1 MKDGGKTVPTLSVVK
16 GIKVYINWD
25 DHLPPH
31 FHAMF
36 AGHDVSI
43 DLETLEARGEFPKR
57 QLRIILGWAECH
69 RAELLDNW
77 DLIAA
82 KEDHYEISPEL

>member
-1 MKDGGKTVPTLSVVK
+1 MPTLSIVK

-43 DLETLEARGEFPKR
+43 DIETMEPKGDFPKR
-57 QLRIILGWAECH
+57 QLRIILG
-69 RAELLDNW
+69 
-77 DLIAA
+77 
-82 KEDHYEISPEL
+82 

>member
-1 MKDGGKTVPTLSVVK
+1 MPTLSIVK

-43 DLETLEARGEFPKR
+43 DIETRNPRVIFRSDSSELF
-57 QLRIILGWAECH
+57 WAGLNVTRTSC
-69 RAELLDNW
+69 LTTGT
-77 DLIAA
+77 
-82 KEDHYEISPEL
+82 

>member
-1 MKDGGKTVPTLSVVK
+1 MGSVNMNGADAMPTLSIVK

-43 DLETLEARGEFPKR
+43 DIETMEPKGDFPKR
-57 QLRIILGWAECH
+57 QLRIILGWADVTRTSC
-69 RAELLDNW
+69 LTTGT
-77 DLIAA
+77 
-82 KEDHYEISPEL
+82 

>member
-1 MKDGGKTVPTLSVVK
+1 
-16 GIKVYINWD
+16 
-25 DHLPPH
+25 
-31 FHAMF
+31 MF

-43 DLETLEARGEFPKR
+43 DLETLEARGDFPKR

-77 DLIAA
+77 NLIAA

>member
-1 MKDGGKTVPTLSVVK
+1 MPTLSIVK

-43 DLETLEARGEFPKR
+43 DIETMEPRGDFPKR
-57 QLRIILGWAECH
+57 
-69 RAELLDNW
+69 
-77 DLIAA
+77 
-82 KEDHYEISPEL
+82 

>member
-1 MKDGGKTVPTLSVVK
+1 MPTLSVVK

-31 FHAMF
+31 FH
-36 AGHDVSI
+36 GD
-43 DLETLEARGEFPKR
+43 FPKR

-69 RAELLDNW
+69 KDELLDNW
-77 DLIAA
+77 NLIAA
-82 KEDHYEISPEL
+82 KEGHYEISPEL

>member
-1 MKDGGKTVPTLSVVK
+1 MPTLSVVK

-36 AGHDVSI
+36 AGQDVSI
-43 DLETLEARGEFPKR
+43 DLETLEQRGIF
-57 QLRIILGWAECH
+57 LSASCGSF
-69 RAELLDNW
+69 W
-77 DLIAA
+77 DGQNVIKTSFLITG
-82 KEDHYEISPEL
+82 I

>member
-1 MKDGGKTVPTLSVVK
+1 MPTLSVVK

-69 RAELLDNW
+69 RAELLDNGN
-77 DLIAA
+77 LIAA

>member
-77 DLIAA
+77 NLIAA